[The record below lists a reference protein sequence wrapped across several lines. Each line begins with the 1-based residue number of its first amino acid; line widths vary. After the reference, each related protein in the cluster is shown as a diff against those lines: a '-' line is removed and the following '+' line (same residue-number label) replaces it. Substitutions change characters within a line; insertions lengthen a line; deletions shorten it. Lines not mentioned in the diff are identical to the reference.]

1 MQSCKFCK
9 YSERLAKFS
18 HASFKIGVNC
28 FCLDMTMKGHE
39 RGESHVYSI
48 AVHLRSLVFTNT

>member
-28 FCLDMTMKGHE
+28 FCLDITMKGVKAMY
-39 RGESHVYSI
+39 GI
-48 AVHLRSLVFTNT
+48 AVHLRSLWLFTNS